1 MVRENRIKECVFPLG
16 SLTSATTG
24 RFDTYSDHAVNG
36 RLQAIYWKT
45 GSVTATGSLFVG
57 VSGMGSEGDVLTMTS
72 GTATGH
78 HLSESWVVFPRAT
91 TVTTSAIP
99 TSGGGYIDYAEIWLN
114 SIIRV
119 VGSGLGT
126 TGSNS
131 ASGLTLV
138 YI

>member
-1 MVRENRIKECVFPLG
+1 MVRENRIKDYVFPAE
-16 SLTSATTG
+16 SLTGNATTG
-24 RFDTYSDHAVNG
+24 RFDVYSDHVVNG
-36 RLQAIYWKT
+36 KLQAVYWKAGNISKT
-45 GSVTATGSLFVG
+45 GSIQVM
-57 VSGMGSEGDVLTMTS
+57 VSGMGNESTILTMTS

-78 HLSESWVVFPRAT
+78 NLEEDWVVFPRAT

-114 SIIRV
+114 SIIRII
-119 VGSGLGT
+119 GSGVG
-126 TGSNS
+126 TGSV